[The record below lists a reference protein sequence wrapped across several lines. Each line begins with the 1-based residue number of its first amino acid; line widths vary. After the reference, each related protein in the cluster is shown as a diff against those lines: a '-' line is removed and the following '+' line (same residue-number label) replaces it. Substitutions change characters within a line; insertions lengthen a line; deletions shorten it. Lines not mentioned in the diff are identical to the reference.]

1 MLRSI
6 YGQQVFPFY
15 DWSKNDYFEQYWD
28 LLHNFSYEVIEDFFL
43 SIMEKFTI
51 DDEEKKELILKLK
64 ELNEEYPLDLLRD
77 FEGDVNV
84 IWRDFFFHLW
94 NSIKTSEDLRQLV
107 CPHHSLPQ
115 DFPEREEVQLILNLK
130 VEENK
135 NVRLELQNFKRVR
148 RDD

>member
-1 MLRSI
+1 
-6 YGQQVFPFY
+6 
-15 DWSKNDYFEQYWD
+15 
-28 LLHNFSYEVIEDFFL
+28 
-43 SIMEKFTI
+43 MENFTI
-51 DDEEKKELILKLK
+51 DDVEKNELIHKLK
-64 ELNEEYPLDLLRD
+64 ELNQEYPLDILRD
-77 FEGDVNV
+77 FGGDV

-130 VEENK
+130 VEESK

-148 RDD
+148 RDDEEL